1 MNINGGDEV
10 ARKRNKSLY
19 TSMHSVLADKKKN
32 AHDALAKG
40 ISRHDIKKETG
51 SHNHKDYIWAS
62 KSYENHVRRM
72 KQFSRWLDKEHPEI
86 AKGNL
91 SDVSREIQKE
101 YLLHQDSKGYSS
113 STISADMS
121 MLNKVFDAG
130 LTKSEV
136 GLGARKID
144 EFTNNR
150 EGRSFD
156 DLQPKEKDAVMISRA
171 FGFRRSELLQLNDK
185 TIYQTDDGKLHAY
198 ISGKG
203 GRVRIAECTES
214 SKKWALE
221 RFNGYINKIDDIN
234 DLKLDRRRYNEVT
247 ADSERLLNS
256 VRSNAPIHRL
266 GRQYYAQE
274 LLSQVERENRTGEL
288 YEQNKAQVK
297 RTYTTNGITMDRYHA
312 QVVSENLGH
321 SRIDVLKNYIF

>member
-1 MNINGGDEV
+1 M
-10 ARKRNKSLY
+10 ARRRHKSLY
-19 TSMHSVLADKKKN
+19 TRMHSVLADKKKN

-51 SHNHKDYIWAS
+51 SHNQKDYIWAS

-72 KQFSRWLDKEHPEI
+72 KHFSRWLDKAHPEVS
-86 AKGNL
+86 KGSL
-91 SDVSREIQKE
+91 SDISRGIQKE
-101 YLLHQDSKGYSS
+101 YLLHQDAKGYSS

-121 MLNKVFDAG
+121 MLNKVFDDG

-136 GLGARKID
+136 GIGARRID

-150 EGRSFD
+150 EGRSFS

-171 FGFRRSELLQLNDK
+171 FGFRRSELLQVNGK
-185 TIYQTDDGKLHAY
+185 TFYQTNDGKLHAY

-214 SKKWALE
+214 AKKWALG
-221 RFNGYINKIDDIN
+221 RFDGYINKVDSID
-234 DLKLDRRRYNEVT
+234 DLKLDRRHYNDVT
-247 ADSERLLNS
+247 GNSERLLDN

-266 GRQYYAQE
+266 GRQYYARE
-274 LLSQVERENRTGEL
+274 LLAQVERENRTGVL
-288 YEQNKAQVK
+288 FEQNRAAVT